1 MPQRLAERNNTK
13 MTQIEKQLSNKS
25 EEILEDIRANRNY
38 NSTSTDEDAENI
50 RPIELRKQT
59 S

>member
-1 MPQRLAERNNTK
+1 MSQRLAERNSTK

-38 NSTSTDEDAENI
+38 NSTSTHEDAENI

-59 S
+59 P